1 MVESGDVETELGLL
15 RDAAIDVVDAGVVI
29 NPAWS
34 GQLYYD
40 LRTIEGDY
48 AHLISEIINILGH

>member
-1 MVESGDVETELGLL
+1 M
-15 RDAAIDVVDAGVVI
+15 DVVDAGVVI

-34 GQLYYD
+34 SQLYYD

-48 AHLISEIINILGH
+48 AHLIAEIINIS